1 MPFSISSAVN
11 KLCHADLRFSLS
23 SLRLRLSRFCGL
35 AYHWVMVMLIC
46 ATAVMLVVLGLAMI
60 GVILAVLMS
69 W

>member
-1 MPFSISSAVN
+1 MPFSISNAVD
-11 KLCHADLRFSLS
+11 KLCHADLRLCLS

-46 ATAVMLVVLGLAMI
+46 AKAVMLVVLGLALF